1 MVESSTLKPTIL
13 SPTEQKLAQLTK
25 TLEKFKNSRMLKG
38 KVKRARRSSDHVH
51 TVNNVDS
58 TNPNANLYDVQ
69 TFEYHSEY
77 PEKSMD
83 YIPYPFQDELSDD
96 FDYDVYDNVDK
107 SDDYES
113 SFDLYM
119 NKQEQKK
126 EGTPIVSR
134 TWLDNVIQ
142 FRDGLFGKHDLK
154 NAGYN
159 DKNPIGN
166 PQVKIHYPDFD
177 KSPLITVTQARNAPL
192 KYAPSTFFATRV
204 DEIGRTD
211 PTIFIKTQETTM
223 QNDYVTNSTANNI
236 VGLNQTS
243 AQLENPAILQ
253 SPGLTM
259 NQSFS
264 SDMFASF
271 LSPVNQNLFDPLS
284 RLTNL
289 GENSLTT
296 TTVLSRNK
304 VKEFGIK
311 RIKEIY
317 TKKLNKM
324 EKNVNTTLIT
334 HNVQNKNI
342 HADDTVE
349 KDYFSDEPLD
359 YIEEYRGDVYP
370 LKSKPTYQYQEKP
383 HYTEKYPKYND
394 YIPNNYA
401 YYPSSTTQPP
411 LQIRRPNLLPR
422 KHVGYNYSPTS
433 RPLHRSSPTRH
444 PELEINKPHLLPR
457 KHGVY
462 ENFHQPLIQH
472 SEQRQLPSYSND
484 QEQTVLPDLVLPLK
498 PTPPSSRQY
507 LPSSNI
513 PQPPVPHNYLEH
525 SFILRLERNNYGH
538 PRRSKSEDLTDSD
551 EMDSDSNNDFYARS
565 PPGKNNQPPPLLREG
580 KQKFPR
586 LDGQYPPLLNDYLPP
601 TLFDTLP
608 KLPLQN
614 FESFLLPPT
623 LGTYLPPKLTE
634 PKNNEKHDL
643 KFSPPKL
650 GMLIENLLV

>member
-1 MVESSTLKPTIL
+1 MGESSTPKPTIL

-38 KVKRARRSSDHVH
+38 KVSRAKRSSDHVY

-58 TNPNANLYDVQ
+58 TNPNPNLYEVQ

-83 YIPYPFQDELSDD
+83 YIPYPFQDEISDD
-96 FDYDVYDNVDK
+96 YDYDVYDHEDK
-107 SDDYES
+107 SDDHES
-113 SFDLYM
+113 LFDSYM

-142 FRDGLFGKHDLK
+142 FRDGLFGKHDFK
-154 NAGYN
+154 NTGYN
-159 DKNPIGN
+159 ENNPIGN

-192 KYAPSTFFATRV
+192 KNAPSTFFATRV
-204 DEIGRTD
+204 DEMGRTD
-211 PTIFIKTQETTM
+211 PTIFVKTQETTM
-223 QNDYVTNSTANNI
+223 ENDYVTNSTSNNI

-243 AQLENPAILQ
+243 SQLENPAISQ
-253 SPGLTM
+253 SPGLNM
-259 NQSFS
+259 NQSFGS
-264 SDMFASF
+264 NMFASS
-271 LSPVNQNLFDPLS
+271 LSPVNQNSFDPLS
-284 RLTNL
+284 RLTSL

-296 TTVLSRNK
+296 TTVLSQDKVNK
-304 VKEFGIK
+304 FGIK
-311 RIKEIY
+311 RIKEMY
-317 TKKLNKM
+317 TTKLNKM
-324 EKNVNTTLIT
+324 EKNVNRTLTT
-334 HNVQNKNI
+334 HNVQNKHNY
-342 HADDTVE
+342 ADDPID
-349 KDYFSDEPLD
+349 KDYFNDEPLD

-370 LKSKPTYQYQEKP
+370 TYQHQEKP

-394 YIPNNYA
+394 YIPNKYV

-433 RPLHRSSPTRH
+433 RPVYRNSPTGH

-462 ENFHQPLIQH
+462 QNFHQPLSQH

-484 QEQTVLPDLVLPLK
+484 QEQTVLPDLVLPLQ

-525 SFILRLERNNYGH
+525 RFTLQLERDYHGH
-538 PRRSKSEDLTDSD
+538 PRRSKSEDLTDYD
-551 EMDSDSNNDFYARS
+551 EMDSDSNNVFNARS
-565 PPGKNNQPPPLLREG
+565 PPGKSSQPPPLLREG
-580 KQKFPR
+580 KQKFSQS
-586 LDGQYPPLLNDYLPP
+586 DGQYPPLLNDYLPP

-614 FESFLLPPT
+614 YESSLLPPT

-634 PKNNEKHDL
+634 PKINEKIDL

-650 GMLIENLLV
+650 GKLITNLLV